1 MSAQTVRVLLV
12 EDNDHDA
19 EIVGR
24 MLGKYTAVK
33 FQLERVRSTNECL
46 ESLGQE
52 RFDLLL
58 LDYNLP
64 GEDGVTF
71 LRRLNGATDTP
82 PVIMLTGWGDGR
94 VATEAMHNG
103 AYDYFP
109 KSAINSQVLAHAI
122 HQALEKYQW
131 GKEEKRLRAELERLA
146 ITDELT
152 AVYNRRHLS
161 HTLDRE
167 CSRARR
173 YHRQIACLMIDL
185 DDFKQYND
193 KLGHLVGDV
202 ALKQVAATIGQCVRE
217 SDIVVR
223 FGGEEFVVI
232 MPEARAEASML
243 AAERIRAAIAE
254 QVLPIGEGSVSITVS
269 IGVCTSQDDHEIE
282 PDTVLSCA
290 DAALRQAKSQ
300 GKNRVC
306 GQPTRPTAV
315 AYREE
320 LSK

>member
-1 MSAQTVRVLLV
+1 MSPKSVRVLLV

-19 EIVGR
+19 EIVAR
-24 MLGKYTAVK
+24 MLTKYTEVK

-46 ESLGQE
+46 EALGRD

-58 LDYNLP
+58 LDYSLP

-71 LRRLNGATDTP
+71 LRRLNGVTDTP

-94 VATEAMHNG
+94 VAAEAMHNG

-109 KSAINSQVLAHAI
+109 KSSINSDVLAHAI

-131 GKEEKRLRAELERLA
+131 GKEEKRLRTELERLA

-152 AVYNRRHLS
+152 AVYNRRYLTQ
-161 HTLDRE
+161 TLDRE

-232 MPEARAEASML
+232 MPESRADAATL
-243 AAERIRAAIAE
+243 AAERIRSAIAS
-254 QVLPIGEGSVSITVS
+254 QALTVGEGAVSITVS
-269 IGVCTSQDDHEIE
+269 IGVCTSQDDHETE

-290 DAALRQAKSQ
+290 DASLRQAKSQ

-306 GQPTRPTAV
+306 GQPPRPAII
-315 AYREE
+315 A
-320 LSK
+320 

>member
-1 MSAQTVRVLLV
+1 MAVKNVRVLLV

-19 EIVGR
+19 EIVRR
-24 MLGKYTAVK
+24 MLGKYAAIK
-33 FQLERVRSTNECL
+33 FQLDRVRTTSECL
-46 ESLGQE
+46 EALSQD

-58 LDYNLP
+58 LDYSLP

-71 LRRLNGATDTP
+71 LRRLNGASDTP

-94 VATEAMHNG
+94 VAAEAMHSG

-109 KSAINSQVLAHAI
+109 KNSINSQILAHAI

-131 GKEEKRLRAELERLA
+131 GREEKRLRAELERLA

-152 AVYNRRHLS
+152 AVYNRRYLTQ
-161 HTLDRE
+161 TLDRE

-185 DDFKQYND
+185 DDFKKYND
-193 KLGHLVGDV
+193 THGHLVGDV
-202 ALKQVAATIGQCVRE
+202 ALKQVAATISQCVRE
-217 SDIVVR
+217 SDVVVR

-232 MPEARAEASML
+232 MPEMRAEASLL
-243 AAERIRAAIAE
+243 AAERIRSSIAAQQLTVIKGA
-254 QVLPIGEGSVSITVS
+254 VPITAS
-269 IGVCTSQDDHEIE
+269 IGVCTSEDEHDTE
-282 PDTVLSCA
+282 PDTVLACA
-290 DAALRQAKSQ
+290 DAGLRQAKTK

-306 GQPTRPTAV
+306 GQPPHSATIF
-315 AYREE
+315 
-320 LSK
+320 

>member
-1 MSAQTVRVLLV
+1 MTKKIVRVLLV

-19 EIVGR
+19 EIVRR
-24 MLGKYTAVK
+24 MLGKYAAVAYE
-33 FQLERVRSTNECL
+33 LDRARSTSECL
-46 ESLGQE
+46 ERLGE
-52 RFDLLL
+52 RKFDLLL
-58 LDYNLP
+58 LDYSLP
-64 GEDGVTF
+64 GEDGVSF
-71 LRRLNGATDTP
+71 LRRLNGAADLP

-94 VATEAMHNG
+94 VATEAMQSG

-109 KSAINSQVLAHAI
+109 KNSINSQILAHAI

-131 GKEEKRLRAELERLA
+131 GREEKRLRTELERLA

-152 AVYNRRHLS
+152 AVYNRRYLTQ
-161 HTLDRE
+161 TLDRE

-232 MPEARAEASML
+232 MPEATQSAAML
-243 AAERIRAAIAE
+243 AAERIRSAIAS
-254 QVLPIGEGSVSITVS
+254 QALTIGEGAVSITVS
-269 IGVCTSQDDHEIE
+269 IGVCTSQDDHETE

-290 DAALRQAKSQ
+290 DSSLR
-300 GKNRVC
+300 
-306 GQPTRPTAV
+306 
-315 AYREE
+315 
-320 LSK
+320 